1 MRRSL
6 SDVTNGSGSKRN
18 ALTTDAQP
26 AAPFDYMAQNVL
38 VSVTDLFRIGFAAR
52 AKGDQ
57 AGGELSAREAV
68 GVTNFLIKLIQSA
81 TYPTEIEDLDAPAR
95 ALTLA
100 RRCWRS
106 PQALSVTAATI
117 SAIARSACSF
127 GTRLE
132 PTTRWPP
139 PP

>member
-1 MRRSL
+1 VRRSL

-26 AAPFDYMAQNVL
+26 ATPFDYMAQNVL
-38 VSVTDLFRIGFAAR
+38 VSVPDLFRIGFAAR
-52 AKGDQ
+52 AKSDH
-57 AGGELSAREAV
+57 ARGELSACEAV
-68 GVTNFLIKLIQSA
+68 GVTNFFIKFVQPA
-81 TYPTEIEDLDAPAR
+81 THPTKIDELDVQAR
-95 ALTLA
+95 ARRLA
-100 RRCWRS
+100 GCSWRS

>member
-1 MRRSL
+1 MRRFL

-81 TYPTEIEDLDAPAR
+81 T
-95 ALTLA
+95 
-100 RRCWRS
+100 
-106 PQALSVTAATI
+106 
-117 SAIARSACSF
+117 
-127 GTRLE
+127 
-132 PTTRWPP
+132 
-139 PP
+139 